1 MKKVNHEMLS
11 MIHEYDEVGMREISK
26 YISRKHNDHRDFYGL
41 TALIEAKYINFTGP
55 IPKFKETGEVNS
67 YVLAQTLQAY
77 SQGEGMQQYK
87 DVTLFGSEG
96 DAALYLGPK
105 GIEYFHARQ
114 ELRKGWFLVA
124 LLSLVCSIASGIVV
138 GNLSSSEQNSTID
151 NIEKKFSGVKN
162 LVG

>member
-1 MKKVNHEMLS
+1 MLS
-11 MIHEYDEVGMREISK
+11 MIHKYDEVGMREISQ
-26 YISRKHNDHRDFYGL
+26 YIYRKHNDHRDFYGL

-77 SQGEGMQQYK
+77 SQGDGMQQYK
-87 DVTLFGSEG
+87 DVTLFGSDGG

-114 ELRKGWFLVA
+114 ELRKGWYLVA

-138 GNLSSSEQNSTID
+138 ANFSTSETVSSVETV
-151 NIEKKFSGVKN
+151 EKN
-162 LVG
+162 T

>member
-11 MIHEYDEVGMREISK
+11 MIHKYDEVGMREISQ
-26 YISRKHNDHRDFYGL
+26 YIHRKHNDHRDFYGL

-77 SQGEGMQQYK
+77 SQGDGMQQYK
-87 DVTLFGSEG
+87 DVTLFASDGG

-114 ELRKGWFLVA
+114 ELRKGWYLVA
-124 LLSLVCSIASGIVV
+124 LLSLICSIVSGIVV
-138 GNLSSSEQNSTID
+138 ANFSTSETASSVEIV
-151 NIEKKFSGVKN
+151 EKN
-162 LVG
+162 T